1 MCCCCFDIKRKV
13 ATGAIGCLA
22 ILVGISGIAMMIC
35 AFLLT
40 NTEFMDKIIK
50 AKAFEDVEDA
60 KNFIFYGLVIFA
72 AFTICIAFC
81 GCCFK
86 WCRNRCF
93 AIIYGTILLPVWI
106 FVVIVGGIAAGA
118 SVASGDTVEDT
129 CKDLAG
135 KLSFNV
141 NADGDFD
148 LSSIGASTGISSVT
162 SELGAVNG
170 QLTIF
175 EQENL
180 PLAVQ
185 ADALNLG
192 LLEPETTVYDTSG
205 DLVISF
211 NIYQEIFI
219 NQEMCTR
226 NCPCYESDKMS

>member
-1 MCCCCFDIKRKV
+1 MCCCCFDIKRKL

-40 NTEFMDKIIK
+40 NSEFMDKIIK

-60 KNFIFYGLVIFA
+60 RNFVFYGLVIFA
-72 AFTICIAFC
+72 AVTIAIAFC

-93 AIIYGTILLPVWI
+93 AIAYGTILLPVWL

-129 CKDLAG
+129 CKDIAK

-141 NADGDFD
+141 DSDGDFD
-148 LSSIGASTGISSVT
+148 LSSIGASSGISSVAA
-162 SELGAVNG
+162 ELGA
-170 QLTIF
+170 
-175 EQENL
+175 
-180 PLAVQ
+180 
-185 ADALNLG
+185 
-192 LLEPETTVYDTSG
+192 
-205 DLVISF
+205 
-211 NIYQEIFI
+211 
-219 NQEMCTR
+219 
-226 NCPCYESDKMS
+226 

>member
-60 KNFIFYGLVIFA
+60 RNFVFYGLVIFA
-72 AFTICIAFC
+72 AVTILIAFC

-93 AIIYGTILLPVWI
+93 AIAYGTILLPVWL

-129 CKDLAG
+129 CKDLA
-135 KLSFNV
+135 KNLSFNV

-148 LSSIGASTGISSVT
+148 LSSIGASTGISST
-162 SELGAVNG
+162 AAELGA
-170 QLTIF
+170 
-175 EQENL
+175 
-180 PLAVQ
+180 
-185 ADALNLG
+185 
-192 LLEPETTVYDTSG
+192 
-205 DLVISF
+205 
-211 NIYQEIFI
+211 
-219 NQEMCTR
+219 
-226 NCPCYESDKMS
+226 

>member
-1 MCCCCFDIKRKV
+1 MCCCCFDIKRKL

-40 NTEFMDKIIK
+40 NSEFMDKIIK

-60 KNFIFYGLVIFA
+60 RNFVFYGLVIFA

-93 AIIYGTILLPVWI
+93 AIFYGTILLPVWI

-148 LSSIGASTGISSVT
+148 LSSIGASTGISSVAAANT
-162 SELGAVNG
+162 SGS
-170 QLTIF
+170 LTVL
-175 EQENL
+175 EQQYFNS
-180 PLAVQ
+180 AVQ
-185 ADALNLG
+185 VDAASLG
-192 LLEPETTVYDTSG
+192 LLEAESTVYDVSG

-226 NCPCYESDKMS
+226 NCPCA